1 MRNKNYFYFTKTSFE
16 ERRFLKIINQNTS
29 ILDYGCGEGVW
40 SSSVA
45 KKVYLYDQNKK
56 LIPLLKKKYSKNNF
70 YILKKP
76 IFNKEVFLS
85 NSVIQYI
92 DDKNLYSL
100 KKKIF
105 DKFNII
111 IFSDIPKYPRIIE
124 GIISIFF
131 NPQRLLLALC
141 YFFNHEYRKF
151 GFYYR
156 SFDKIVSVLN
166 KYYNFQVIENLTGEK
181 ITRYTIVFKKK

>member
-1 MRNKNYFYFTKTSFE
+1 MKYKNFFYFIKTSFE
-16 ERRFLKIINQNTS
+16 ERRFLKIVNQNTS

-40 SSSVA
+40 SSSIV
-45 KKVYLYDQNKK
+45 KKVYLYDKNKK
-56 LIPLLKKKYSKNNF
+56 LIPFLKKKYTKNNF
-70 YILKKP
+70 FILKKP

-100 KKKIF
+100 KKKII

-111 IFSDIPKYPRIIE
+111 VFSDIPKYPRIIE
-124 GIISIFF
+124 GIISIIF
-131 NPQRLLLALC
+131 NPRRLLLAL
-141 YFFNHEYRKF
+141 YYLFNYEYRKL

-156 SFDKIVSVLN
+156 SIDKIISVLSET
-166 KYYNFQVIENLTGEK
+166 YNFRIIENLTGEK
-181 ITRYTIVFKKK
+181 FTRYTIVFKKK

>member
-1 MRNKNYFYFTKTSFE
+1 MKYKNFFYFIKTSFE
-16 ERRFLKIINQNTS
+16 ERRFLKIVNQNTS

-40 SSSVA
+40 SSSTV
-45 KKVYLYDQNKK
+45 KKVYLYDKNKK
-56 LIPLLKKKYSKNNF
+56 LISFLKKKYIKNNF
-70 YILKKP
+70 YVLKKP

-92 DDKNLYSL
+92 DDKNLYLL
-100 KKKIF
+100 KKKII

-111 IFSDIPKYPRIIE
+111 VFSDIPKYPRIIE
-124 GIISIFF
+124 GIISIIF
-131 NPQRLLLALC
+131 NPRRLLLAVK
-141 YFFNHEYRKF
+141 YFFNPKYRKL

>member
-1 MRNKNYFYFTKTSFE
+1 MFYFRKTNFE
-16 ERRFLKIINQNTS
+16 QRRFLKIIKNNST
-29 ILDYGCGEGVW
+29 ILDYGCGKGVW
-40 SSSVA
+40 SSSVV
-45 KKVYLYDQNKK
+45 KKFYLYDKNKK
-56 LIPLLKKKYSKNNF
+56 LIPFLKKKYSKSNF

-92 DDKNLYSL
+92 DDKNLHLL
-100 KKKIF
+100 KKKII

-124 GIISIFF
+124 GIISIIF
-131 NPQRLLLALC
+131 NPQRLLLALY
-141 YFFNHEYRKF
+141 YFFNHEYRKL

-166 KYYNFQVIENLTGEK
+166 KYYNIQIIENLTEEK

>member
-1 MRNKNYFYFTKTSFE
+1 MKNKNFFYFIKTSFE
-16 ERRFLKIINQNTS
+16 EKRFLKIINQNTS

-40 SSSVA
+40 SSSVV
-45 KKVYLYDQNKK
+45 KKVYLYDKNKK
-56 LIPLLKKKYSKNNF
+56 LIPFLKKKYKKINF

-76 IFNKEVFLS
+76 IFNREVFLS

-100 KKKIF
+100 KKKIIG
-105 DKFNII
+105 KFNII

-124 GIISIFF
+124 GIVSTIL
-131 NPQRLLLALC
+131 NPRRLLLALH
-141 YFFNHEYRKF
+141 YLFYYEYRKL

-156 SFDKIVSVLN
+156 SFDKIISVLN
-166 KYYNFQVIENLTGEK
+166 ETYNFRIIENLTGEK
-181 ITRYTIVFKKK
+181 ITRYSIVFKKK